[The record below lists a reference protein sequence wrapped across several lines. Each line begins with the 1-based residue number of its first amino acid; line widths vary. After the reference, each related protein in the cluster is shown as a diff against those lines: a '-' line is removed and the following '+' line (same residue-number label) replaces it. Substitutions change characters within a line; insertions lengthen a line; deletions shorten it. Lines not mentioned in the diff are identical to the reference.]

1 MNEPRDAMSGY
12 VWDRSGSVDAEV
24 ARLERVL
31 SGQRHRGTAPEL
43 VIGAGQGTGVERGSQ
58 RSGGAQT
65 TRGVRGRGLAA
76 AATVLMAVGAAWL
89 ARPASVPWLRVEA
102 VSGSPVIG
110 SRAMDGRMPVG
121 RWLQTDEKSEAAI
134 EVATLGTVTVK
145 PNTKI
150 RVMRTGEREHR
161 LEMPYGRIH
170 AFITAPP
177 RVFVVDTPLARA
189 VDMGCEYT
197 LEVEKNGSGVLRVML
212 GHVLLEGRGGVVS
225 EVPMFGGVCRIR
237 EGVGPGT
244 PYFDDAS
251 SAFVA
256 ALERFDF
263 EGGGDAELRVVLEE
277 ARERDALSLWH
288 LVARTNGAAREAV
301 VARLEA
307 LKPRPERVS
316 REAVLRLDGEALR
329 AWNKAMRPY

>member
-1 MNEPRDAMSGY
+1 MDVMSGY
-12 VWDRSGSVDAEV
+12 VWDGSGPVDPEV
-24 ARLERVL
+24 ACLERVL

-43 VIGAGQGTGVERGSQ
+43 VIGAGPEDGFTRGMKRVGGVGTVG
-58 RSGGAQT
+58 
-65 TRGVRGRGLAA
+65 GVRGRGLAA
-76 AATVLMAVGAAWL
+76 AAAVLMAVGAAWL
-89 ARPASVPWLRVEA
+89 ARPAGVPWLRVEA

-134 EVATLGTVTVK
+134 EVASLGKVTVK

-161 LEMPYGRIH
+161 LEMPYGSIH

-177 RVFVVDTPLARA
+177 RVFVVDTPLASA

-197 LEVEKNGSGVLRVML
+197 LEVEKDGSGVLKVML
-212 GHVLLEGRGGVVS
+212 GHVLLEGRGGAVS

-251 SAFVA
+251 SAFIA

-263 EGGGDAELRVVLEE
+263 GGGGGGNADLRVVLEE
-277 ARERDALSLWH
+277 ARERDALTLWH
-288 LVARTNGAAREAV
+288 LIARTRGSAREAV
-301 VARLEA
+301 VERLEA

-316 REAVLRLDGEALR
+316 REAVLRLDEEALR
-329 AWNKAMRPY
+329 AWNNAMRPY